1 LEEQAKYDHKK
12 DNEYSF
18 KSVMDTARMEN
29 MFEGEKKIF
38 RKVAAKMLSQ
48 GKTEKD
54 VAEFLDIPL
63 DKVRDYV

>member
-1 LEEQAKYDHKK
+1 
-12 DNEYSF
+12 
-18 KSVMDTARMEN
+18 MDTARMEG
-29 MFEGEKKIF
+29 MFAGEKKIF
-38 RKVAAKMLSQ
+38 SKVAAKMLLQ

>member
-12 DNEYSF
+12 ENESSF
-18 KSVMDTARMEN
+18 KSVMDTAR
-29 MFEGEKKIF
+29 
-38 RKVAAKMLSQ
+38 MLSQ

-63 DKVRDYV
+63 DKV